1 MREAEIFTYSYSIV
15 PPSLGTESKF
25 CASKLLCPLPEHAGD
40 LAALDLHHDRAGID
54 YDFVIQALVE

>member
-25 CASKLLCPLPEHAGD
+25 CASKPEHAGD